1 MKVASPFELSLTKIR
16 TCLFKVHFQTV
27 GVAILILII
36 CGIAPISAAI
46 AVAEFSITLLV
57 GAKLAASALERPLS
71 SYEFIGFGFVFGAPL
86 AVAISQL
93 FLLFTTPTISS
104 YTPILIGTIDTLAF
118 QTATTIVQLESC
130 VYSSIMTDQWIAA
143 YVDILN

>member
-1 MKVASPFELSLTKIR
+1 MNSHVVSNKKTKEDNLDNRKIR
-16 TCLFKVHFQTV
+16 KTYVDLELFRSNSNL
-27 GVAILILII
+27 ILILII

-57 GAKLAASALERPLS
+57 GAKLAATALERPLS

-93 FLLFTTPTISS
+93 FLLP
-104 YTPILIGTIDTLAF
+104 
-118 QTATTIVQLESC
+118 
-130 VYSSIMTDQWIAA
+130 
-143 YVDILN
+143 